1 MAHFQNQSHI
11 NQGRDALW
19 RKGGNGASVMV
30 GSGFSRCA
38 LSVRPDAKPAPM
50 LSDLAFEIHERLY
63 PERSAGGRQAEGYE
77 PIAGD
82 RILSLAQEY
91 ETAFERV
98 HLHQLLIELI
108 RDDDLK
114 PAETHSRL
122 LQLPWRGV
130 FTTNWDT
137 LLERTRPQVLD
148 RAYYRLEGSWANY
161 QGGGRF
167 RGGYGAG

>member
-1 MAHFQNQSHI
+1 MAHFQDQSHI
-11 NQGRDALW
+11 NQVRDALW

-108 RDDDLK
+108 RD
-114 PAETHSRL
+114 R
-122 LQLPWRGV
+122 
-130 FTTNWDT
+130 
-137 LLERTRPQVLD
+137 
-148 RAYYRLEGSWANY
+148 RLETCGNALQTAATTLAWCLYNKLGHIVGTNTSS
-161 QGGGRF
+161 
-167 RGGYGAG
+167 GAGPGLL